1 MPCSSLENASGG
13 LSRVERYSA
22 LLQKPCSLQEALWTG
37 VLTGVSGEVPIPSGF
52 DFLTQEKKRFLEE
65 KWQSSQRVWCLGKHK
80 FIQLRSDKVS
90 F

>member
-1 MPCSSLENASGG
+1 MPCSSLGNASGG

-37 VLTGVSGEVPIPSGF
+37 VLTGVFGEVPIPSGF

-80 FIQLRSDKVS
+80 LIQLISDTVS